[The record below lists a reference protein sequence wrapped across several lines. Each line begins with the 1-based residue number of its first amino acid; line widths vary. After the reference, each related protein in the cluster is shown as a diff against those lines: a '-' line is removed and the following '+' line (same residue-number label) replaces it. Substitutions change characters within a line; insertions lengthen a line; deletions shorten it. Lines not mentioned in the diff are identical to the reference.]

1 MISNPL
7 KIGTVISNDDIS
19 RSGQFKVSFDTQTGK
34 NPKGEWVR
42 YVTPFGNNKAAFVAI
57 PLPGS
62 VVVCAKMDVPGRSGD
77 ISKGWFYMG
86 SVMGVIPGLNNK
98 IDFEPDVPPVD
109 ADMGM
114 TGDEY
119 VEKETPGTHGMRKGD
134 RAAVISK
141 KERSPWPLRFRDM
154 YDGKALVPEKIGLH
168 GLREDTLMITNR
180 YRGNK
185 ANDPFQQHETV
196 LRSGSGK
203 KLALVDSPIVDGLVY
218 SNEHKGKNFFIWS
231 TGNSKM
237 SPFAAGEV
245 HLRTHGPIN
254 TYTLESNIHTWV
266 EEGRNIET
274 ENRAT
279 GSFAPAATVNSG
291 GLTPTADPRHTITTS
306 SGGYKAERKG
316 NWGNEDWGCV
326 KTWSHH
332 NNVSVSAMAP
342 DSVIHFHTTGAES
355 KVIIDCAGTVD
366 IIAAKKLTIQSD
378 EEVEINA
385 PIVDINGSNTVFID
399 GGPNIQLNMPHET
412 GGAYIP

>member
-1 MISNPL
+1 MMSSPL
-7 KIGTVISNDDIS
+7 KLGTVISNDDIS
-19 RSGQFKVSFDTQTGK
+19 RSGQFKVSFDTQTGP

-42 YVTPFGNNKAAFVAI
+42 YFSPYGNNKAAFVAI

-62 VVVCAKMDVPGRSGD
+62 IVICAKMDVPGRSGD

-98 IDFEPDVPPVD
+98 IEFEPDVPPQL
-109 ADMGM
+109 ANQP
-114 TGDEY
+114 TNFDEY
-119 VEKETPGTHGMRKGD
+119 VEKTKPGTHGHRKGSL
-134 RAAVISK
+134 AAVVK
-141 KERSPWPLRFRDM
+141 KENRSPWPPRFRDM

-180 YRGNK
+180 YRSNK
-185 ANDPFQQHETV
+185 ADTPFQQHETV

-279 GSFAPAATVNSG
+279 GSLAPAATVNSG
-291 GLTPTADPRHTITTS
+291 GLTPTAPQRHTITTN
-306 SGGYKAERKG
+306 SGGYRTAQRAG

-332 NNVSVSAMAP
+332 NNVSVSALGP

-366 IIAAKKLTIQSD
+366 IIAARKLTIQSD

-385 PIVDINGSNTVFID
+385 PIVDINGSNTVYVD
-399 GGPNIQLNMPHET
+399 GGEVHLNMPHEN
-412 GGAYIP
+412 GGNYAP

>member
-1 MISNPL
+1 MRHSPF
-7 KIGTVISNDDIS
+7 KIGTVISNDDLS
-19 RSGQFKVSFDTQTGK
+19 RSGQFKVAFDTQTGK

-42 YVTPFGNNKAAFVAI
+42 YVSPYGNNKAAFVAI

-62 VVVCAKMDVPGRSGD
+62 VVICAEMSIPGKSGD
-77 ISKGWFYMG
+77 MYKGYFYLG
-86 SVMGVIPGLNNK
+86 SIMGVIPGLNARV
-98 IDFEPDVPPVD
+98 DFDPEEQLPPPSK
-109 ADMGM
+109 
-114 TGDEY
+114 EY
-119 VEKETPGTHGMRKGD
+119 VEKTEVGTHGPPRPYG
-134 RAAVISK
+134 AAAFVK
-141 KERSPWPLRFRDM
+141 KEENSPWPPRFRDL

-180 YRGNK
+180 YRSNK
-185 ANDPFQQHETV
+185 AKDPFQQHETV

-266 EEGRNIET
+266 EEGRNIEV

-279 GSFAPAATVNSG
+279 GMYSPTGDRSANPALSAGEGEVN
-291 GLTPTADPRHTITTS
+291 
-306 SGGYKAERKG
+306 GGYIAGRQG
-316 NWGNEDWGCV
+316 VYGNEDYGCV
-326 KTWSHH
+326 KIWSHH
-332 NNVSVSAMAP
+332 NNICVSALAD
-342 DSVIHFHTTGAES
+342 DSVVHIDTPGPNS

-366 IIAAKKLTIQSD
+366 IYAKKKITIQSD
-378 EEVEINA
+378 QEVEITA
-385 PIVDINGSNTVFID
+385 PVVDINGSDTVWID
-399 GGPNIQLNMPHET
+399 GGPNVRLNDPHP
-412 GGAYIP
+412 APDL

>member
-1 MISNPL
+1 MSSPL

-19 RSGQFKVSFDTQTGK
+19 RSGQFKVSFDVQTGK
-34 NPKGEWVR
+34 SPKGEWVR
-42 YVTPFGNNKAAFVAI
+42 YVSPYGNNKAAFVAI

-62 VVVCAKMDVPGRSGD
+62 VVICANMDIPGKSGD
-77 ISKGWFYMG
+77 MSKGWFYLG
-86 SVMGVIPGLNNK
+86 SVMGVLPGLNNK
-98 IDFEPDVPPVD
+98 IDFEPETPPQ
-109 ADMGM
+109 AANQPKNF
-114 TGDEY
+114 DEY
-119 VEKETPGTHGMRKGD
+119 VNKEETGTHGTRSESA
-134 RAAVISK
+134 AAVVK
-141 KERSPWPLRFRDM
+141 KEERSPWPPRFKDL
-154 YDGKALVPEKIGLH
+154 YDGKALIPEKIGLH

-180 YRGNK
+180 YRSNAAK
-185 ANDPFQQHETV
+185 EPFQQHETV

-218 SNEHKGKNFFIWS
+218 SNEHKGKDFFIWS
-231 TGNSKM
+231 TGNSKL
-237 SPFAAGEV
+237 SPFASGEV

-279 GSFAPAATVNSG
+279 GSLAPAATSNSG
-291 GLTPTADPRHTITTS
+291 GLTPLAPQRHDITTN
-306 SGGYKAERKG
+306 SGGYAGRKG
-316 NWGNEDWGCV
+316 DWGNEDWGCV

-332 NNVSVSAMAP
+332 NNVSVSALAP

-366 IIAAKKLTIQSD
+366 IIAARKLTIQSD

-385 PIVDINGSNTVFID
+385 PIVDINGSNTVYID
-399 GGPNIQLNMPHET
+399 GGPNVHLNMPHEN
-412 GGAYIP
+412 GGNYAP